1 MEKPNDYKDN
11 NFRFFNMNNQNFL
24 NNDNSKNSENI
35 GSNISQSNRSA
46 PEINKYHNPFSE
58 YEKSIK
64 ENNSGNPNQEN
75 YGLLKKLSEGSIKD
89 ENINNTIV
97 INNDQ
102 NANQNNNNNFGNNN
116 ANNFNNNF
124 NNNNIQGNNPNFND
138 MNNNFINNNIR
149 GNNQNFNNMN
159 NNFINNNI
167 QGNNENF
174 NNVNNF
180 NNINND
186 FNNNNIQENNPNFN
200 NMNKNMNINNNIQ
213 QNNPNNNNI
222 NNNWN
227 NNNQGNNHNFNNINN
242 NINNNWNNNNQ
253 GNNPN
258 NNNMNNNWNN
268 NNQGNNPNNNNIN
281 NNMNNNNM
289 NFQIIDNQNMN
300 NMNQNNNFI
309 GNNNYPDDDPSIKN
323 TRLSD
328 LGKKSYLNSVLQCL
342 GNIDLLRQY
351 FLNKEIE
358 NGILSSI
365 ALKRLAFAIQ
375 RLFVHLNNFNNEI
388 YKPDSILGVLQE
400 KNIIFKQENYELN
413 PNNCL
418 NFILNALHDELNWKK
433 RNNFFQSFKK
443 YNEQEVIQVGKSNFD
458 SANDSI
464 ISNTFSCFGL
474 KEIRCANCR
483 QRKYEFQN
491 FLTFE
496 LDLLG
501 FFDQTKKNRISIFD
515 CLEYAIQKKIISNV
529 YCEFCRNLNRTESL
543 FSFIHT
549 PEILIFMIDR
559 GNFDKKLMDLNFC
572 IDNEIGLEPYM
583 TYKEP
588 QVKYE
593 LRGIVSIYGNKYIS
607 FIKVDENFWYLFN
620 DSRVKKVDNYDVINS
635 NSSNG
640 IKHIPCIL
648 FYKFIKKK

>member
-1 MEKPNDYKDN
+1 
-11 NFRFFNMNNQNFL
+11 
-24 NNDNSKNSENI
+24 
-35 GSNISQSNRSA
+35 
-46 PEINKYHNPFSE
+46 
-58 YEKSIK
+58 
-64 ENNSGNPNQEN
+64 
-75 YGLLKKLSEGSIKD
+75 
-89 ENINNTIV
+89 
-97 INNDQ
+97 
-102 NANQNNNNNFGNNN
+102 
-116 ANNFNNNF
+116 
-124 NNNNIQGNNPNFND
+124 
-138 MNNNFINNNIR
+138 
-149 GNNQNFNNMN
+149 
-159 NNFINNNI
+159 
-167 QGNNENF
+167 
-174 NNVNNF
+174 
-180 NNINND
+180 
-186 FNNNNIQENNPNFN
+186 
-200 NMNKNMNINNNIQ
+200 
-213 QNNPNNNNI
+213 
-222 NNNWN
+222 
-227 NNNQGNNHNFNNINN
+227 
-242 NINNNWNNNNQ
+242 
-253 GNNPN
+253 
-258 NNNMNNNWNN
+258 
-268 NNQGNNPNNNNIN
+268 
-281 NNMNNNNM
+281 MNNNNM
-289 NFQIIDNQNMN
+289 HFQNNNNQNMFN
-300 NMNQNNNFI
+300 INPNNNFI
-309 GNNNYPDDDPSIKN
+309 GSNNYPDDDPSIKN

-388 YKPDSILGVLQE
+388 YRPDSILGVLQE

-433 RNNFFQSFKK
+433 RNNFFQSFNQ

-607 FIKVDENFWYLFN
+607 FIKVD
-620 DSRVKKVDNYDVINS
+620 
-635 NSSNG
+635 
-640 IKHIPCIL
+640 
-648 FYKFIKKK
+648 